1 MEINLCYLIYLYMK
15 TIGIDQSI
23 NSTGICIWDENK
35 NLYYNIVSKL
45 TKKQKEFTDH
55 PSFDLT
61 IIEYEKYTEHEDYI
75 KKEESKTKNIYNI
88 TKIIEGLI
96 RKHNPDILLME
107 GVSYSSN
114 GSVVDLAGL
123 NYCIRMLAIKYDI
136 KLIIVPPTT
145 LKKSAIANGQAT
157 KDMMIDAWRRLENI
171 NENRI
176 KIDDI
181 SDAYFLAHFPL

>member
-1 MEINLCYLIYLYMK
+1 
-15 TIGIDQSI
+15 
-23 NSTGICIWDENK
+23 
-35 NLYYNIVSKL
+35 
-45 TKKQKEFTDH
+45 
-55 PSFDLT
+55 
-61 IIEYEKYTEHEDYI
+61 
-75 KKEESKTKNIYNI
+75 
-88 TKIIEGLI
+88 
-96 RKHNPDILLME
+96 ME

-123 NYCIRMLAIKYDI
+123 NYCIRMLAMKYNI